1 MTNFIQKK
9 LIGVIGASRASEA
22 GYEAAREV
30 GRLIAEAGAVLICGG
45 LGGVMEG
52 ACRGCVEGGGEVIG
66 ILPGAEPDQANRWVT
81 LAIPTNMG
89 HARNVIIAHA
99 ARGLIAVEGE
109 FGTLSEIAVALK
121 LGRPVA
127 SLGSW
132 PDIPGVMYVESPA
145 QAVTAVLESI
155 EPTTR

>member
-9 LIGVIGASRASEA
+9 L
-22 GYEAAREV
+22 
-30 GRLIAEAGAVLICGG
+30 
-45 LGGVMEG
+45 
-52 ACRGCVEGGGEVIG
+52 
-66 ILPGAEPDQANRWVT
+66 
-81 LAIPTNMG
+81 
-89 HARNVIIAHA
+89 IIAHA

-132 PDIPGVMYVESPA
+132 PDIPGVMSMESPA

-155 EPTTR
+155 EPATR